1 MKRAWQLLW
10 QALREIFDEAAYER
24 YLDRQQE
31 CAGPTSYAAFL
42 AESRSQRER
51 RPRCC

>member
-1 MKRAWQLLW
+1 MKRALQLLW

-24 YLDRQQE
+24 YLHRHAE
-31 CAGPTSYAAFL
+31 RAGERSYAGFL